1 MNNKEMTARRRYVAS
16 RKPLGKSANENT
28 SERVQHSKRRRP
40 WGGVL
45 SPATF
50 RACSVLTVAVV
61 IGVLWN
67 WFDESLDPVVHRFLK
82 QICTAADDAVFC
94 HPSLTPSRRTQRA
107 TKRIKTG
114 EVILVVARHL
124 QLWDLDALRDP
135 FIRNELLTAR
145 LTNGDALPNSA
156 FLAAHLA
163 YKRKLAI
170 QQNSDFNPIL
180 RNYLTD
186 VLPSYDDY
194 AAFHPI
200 LWPEDEL
207 DSALGPYS
215 STFSHVM
222 MFRRLVHD
230 EYDAFTRV
238 STEFNQ
244 LIDRS
249 EYLTARLNVL
259 TRSFGTGPL
268 PVTASGSEQPSQ
280 LTTSE
285 IALYQNVGGLTLEHG
300 SHAMVPVLDLYDH
313 HASPNVGFSY
323 DADRECFVISAIA
336 SIAPGF
342 EVMDSYGKRT
352 DSDLFARYGFVNGDG
367 SEWTQASIALW
378 HSVHASGS
386 SQGLSKETSRILRY
400 LQYDDGYQ
408 ACIDPFQ
415 DDEAAW
421 NFKKWKFAYLMSIA
435 GKENHWV
442 AQMSPRDKDSKPGRS
457 TNGPITLEPP
467 PDAHLDGDLQFNGN
481 LLFGTCRL
489 ISLTHRDYNGN
500 ATRMIQDALRSES
513 SVDGETFVLLPTND
527 ALEYRT
533 QMCIA
538 RFASTAL
545 SRFNTTLEE
554 QRRLVGRLN
563 REAFGTRKWTVEHI
577 RLGEMQTLEMLKQV
591 AFSALRKTF
600 GENGVDNARRSDDPA
615 FQMRDRPCHPDLLR
629 PLLT

>member
-1 MNNKEMTARRRYVAS
+1 
-16 RKPLGKSANENT
+16 
-28 SERVQHSKRRRP
+28 
-40 WGGVL
+40 
-45 SPATF
+45 
-50 RACSVLTVAVV
+50 VLTVAVV
-61 IGVLWN
+61 VGVFWN

-82 QICTAADDAVFC
+82 QICHAADDAVFC
-94 HPSLTPSRRTQRA
+94 HPALIPSRRTQRA
-107 TKRIKTG
+107 TKRIKSG
-114 EVILVVARHL
+114 EVILVVPRHL

-135 FIRNELLTAR
+135 FIRSELLSAR
-145 LTNGDALPNSA
+145 LTNGDALPNAA

-163 YKRKLAI
+163 QKRKLATH
-170 QQNSDFNPIL
+170 QHSDVNSIL
-180 RNYLTD
+180 RNYLTE
-186 VLPSYDDY
+186 VLPSYNDY
-194 AAFHPI
+194 VAFHPI

-207 DSALGPYS
+207 VSALGPYS

-238 STEFNQ
+238 SSDFLQ
-244 LIDRS
+244 FIDRS
-249 EYLTARLNVL
+249 EYLTARLHVL

-268 PVTASGSEQPSQ
+268 PVTTSGSEHPSQ
-280 LTTSE
+280 FTTSE
-285 IALYQNVGGLTLEHG
+285 IEMYQKVGGLTLEHG

-323 DADRECFVISAIA
+323 DAGREGFVISAIA

-378 HSVHASGS
+378 HSVHESGS
-386 SQGLSKETSRILRY
+386 SQGLAKEKPRILRY
-400 LQYDDGYQ
+400 LQYDDGYE

-421 NFKKWKFAYLMSIA
+421 NFKKYKFAYLMSIA
-435 GKENHWV
+435 GMESHWI
-442 AQMSPRDKDSKPGRS
+442 AHMSPRDRNSKPGRS
-457 TNGPITLEPP
+457 TNEPITLEPP
-467 PDAHLDGDLQFNGN
+467 PDAHLDGDIQFDGN
-481 LLFGTCRL
+481 VLFGTCRL
-489 ISLTHRDYNGN
+489 ISLTHLDYNGN
-500 ATRMIQDALRSES
+500 ATQMIQDALRSES
-513 SVDGETFVLLPTND
+513 SVDGEPFVLPPTND

-554 QRRLVGRLN
+554 QRGLVARLN

-577 RLGEMQTLEMLKQV
+577 RFGEMQTLEILKQV
-591 AFSALRKTF
+591 AFSALRKAF
-600 GENGVDNARRSDDPA
+600 GENGVDNARWSSDPA
-615 FQMRDRPCHPDLLR
+615 FQMRDRPCHPDLLK
-629 PLLT
+629 PLFTQ